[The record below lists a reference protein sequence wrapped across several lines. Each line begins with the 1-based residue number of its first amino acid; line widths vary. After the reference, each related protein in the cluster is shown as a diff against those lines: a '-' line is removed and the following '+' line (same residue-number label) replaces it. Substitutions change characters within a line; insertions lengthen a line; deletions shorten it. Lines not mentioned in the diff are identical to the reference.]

1 MPNLKKVY
9 YENRLQRE
17 KAMKY
22 PLYPSGFPA
31 DFFCR
36 IPKIWQR
43 KRCFLIFLIIDR
55 KMNTAYLDSLIAI
68 ALCSI
73 IANTLWIGV
82 FLYQFRTFRA
92 KTTRLIIFLH
102 VSCLLQNLCSIPEF
116 YTGNTILCEFMGF
129 AHYYFGLIHIFSI
142 VYLTIF
148 YYSIV
153 TDSWKSLVEAISS
166 YGLIVAALFSLI
178 TLLPFM
184 NNSYSAVDYF
194 CTILDNYWAFLVFYF
209 WVLSATF
216 FCSVIYLC
224 IYRFTSNHYPQYSK
238 RLFHF
243 LGVYILIAICAFIP
257 RLAYRIVGV
266 SIAGYQAPDIF
277 SFISGVPMYIAGF
290 AYCVNY
296 YFSMNDMIEYERV
309 TNLSGDA
316 ANQDL
321 AMSLVDE
328 FQSDNNN
335 ETQSLMGNP
344 DL

>member
-1 MPNLKKVY
+1 MELVY
-9 YENRLQRE
+9 NYLLLATAFFSIFSNFLVVFDFG
-17 KAMKY
+17 Y
-22 PLYPSGFPA
+22 HFPSF
-31 DFFCR
+31 
-36 IPKIWQR
+36 
-43 KRCFLIFLIIDR
+43 
-55 KMNTAYLDSLIAI
+55 S
-68 ALCSI
+68 
-73 IANTLWIGV
+73 
-82 FLYQFRTFRA
+82 A
-92 KTTRLIIFLH
+92 KTTRFVIFLH
-102 VSCLLQNLCSIPEF
+102 SSCLLQNLCSIPYI

-153 TDSWKSLVEAISS
+153 TDSWKSLVEAISR

-216 FCSVIYLC
+216 FCSVIYLY
-224 IYRFTSNHYPQYSK
+224 IYRFTLNHYPQYSK

-266 SIAGYQAPDIF
+266 SIAGYHAPDIF

-328 FQSDNNN
+328 FQSDSNN